1 MTKRKKNLRVR
12 KNQRKKVKNNIL
24 TKRAIQSKRVALFIL
39 YNMRKTFGKLNAG
52 DSLYYLNP
60 NNLTIKET
68 QIVSI
73 FEIRKQNSPK
83 TSFLGFKVYKNL
95 LDKAPNITIDRL
107 ELIKEDMS
115 NSIYHVLLLK
125 RDETNMIIPYL
136 GVPSVIATS
145 KEEIQEWIK
154 Q

>member
-1 MTKRKKNLRVR
+1 
-12 KNQRKKVKNNIL
+12 
-24 TKRAIQSKRVALFIL
+24 
-39 YNMRKTFGKLNAG
+39 MRKTFGKLNAG

-73 FEIRKQNSPK
+73 FEIRKKNSPK